1 MRRILLA
8 DPDPV
13 SRDYLLCLLEIFG
26 ACRAEA
32 RAEAALDAFCTAL
45 DRGEPFNAVLVSR
58 DRDLADGRPLARAM
72 AEIRRRDGP
81 DWERPRLLLVSD
93 PSPAACQTDLIETLG
108 VDAVLEK
115 PVTRRQIMDT
125 LSLLGVT
132 R

>member
-32 RAEAALDAFCTAL
+32 QAEAALDAFCLAL

-58 DRDLADGRPLARAM
+58 DLDLSDGRPLARAM

-81 DWERPRLLLVSD
+81 DRDRSRLLLVSD
-93 PSPAACQTDLIETLG
+93 PSPTTRQTDLIETLG

-115 PVTRRQIMDT
+115 PITRRQIMDT

-132 R
+132 H